1 MPYVSLDRGFIQTK
15 RDNFDREA
23 QNCERVRLPR
33 VDMRVLGYTKGRKVR
48 FIWDHAK
55 KIEFHQQSKGRKR
68 ERATFQKISNK
79 SSGVMAFSCKLA
91 FLEGWSFQVV
101 NERAKRAK
109 RKLATA
115 GILMIVERWHGISKY
130 IFVLSSFGWFG
141 YFWWFG
147 WSHGKPI

>member
-68 ERATFQKISNK
+68 ERATFQKLVTKVAGWWRLVANWR
-79 SSGVMAFSCKLA
+79 
-91 FLEGWSFQVV
+91 FLRGGHFRLWTSER
-101 NERAKRAK
+101 NERC
-109 RKLATA
+109 LATA

-141 YFWWFG
+141 YVWWFG

>member
-48 FIWDHAK
+48 FICDHAK

-68 ERATFQKISNK
+68 ERATFQKLVTK
-79 SSGVMAFSCKLA
+79 V
-91 FLEGWSFQVV
+91 
-101 NERAKRAK
+101 
-109 RKLATA
+109 A
-115 GILMIVERWHGISKY
+115 G
-130 IFVLSSFGWFG
+130 
-141 YFWWFG
+141 
-147 WSHGKPI
+147 